1 MALGSSRRP
10 LMIALEYVVGQ
21 QIIVSRG
28 SARALRSL
36 GPGGFVLS
44 KRRVGDR
51 GRGGCGAGGDGNF
64 RVNGGR

>member
-36 GPGGFVLS
+36 GLGGLILS
-44 KRRVGDR
+44 PRRIGN
-51 GRGGCGAGGDGNF
+51 GGGGGYGTGGDGSF